1 MKGTIN
7 AQELLDAFDNYCHN
21 QCYYNGVN
29 WCPECQFD
37 EFKGIIE
44 KMADP
49 DKKTKPAFKV
59 GDLVV
64 IKKAF
69 KPELKGQIGVIREV
83 CIHGRG
89 AYNQIAYFVLVR
101 DEKDS
106 KYIYAE
112 DDLRFAL
119 DSDVIADARSYF
131 RSRLAAVGVKG
142 EEK

>member
-1 MKGTIN
+1 MKETIN
-7 AQELLDAFDNYCHN
+7 TQELLDAFDDYCNN

-37 EFKGIIE
+37 ELKDIIA
-44 KMADP
+44 KMAGP
-49 DKKTKPAFKV
+49 DKKTEPAFKV

-64 IKKAF
+64 IKKTF
-69 KPELKGQIGVIREV
+69 KPELKGQIGVVREV
-83 CIHGRG
+83 CIHER
-89 AYNQIAYFVLVR
+89 AYNQIVYFVLVR
-101 DEKDS
+101 DENDS

-119 DSDVIADARSYF
+119 DSDIIADARSYF

-142 EEK
+142 ENK